1 MKKGN
6 GKQKLHISFV
16 ALWTGMAYFFVAL
29 CIFYAAYQIRSYER
43 GILEIYAEQQD
54 AYVQLVLDQINLN
67 KVQGSEKVIMDIIDT
82 LDSSSNKY
90 WTLSQEQTLVFVKD
104 VTETNKYKGFTTDT
118 YYISQSAMEFIDSLT
133 VNRVTHS
140 MIEMGDRKYI
150 TSGVVFEFGGSEY
163 QICLLTNPD
172 AVLEQNVYLSAR
184 VNLSLMIGVVLS
196 GFLLIILTMARM
208 VTKTQKELR
217 EEQETNRKLFLLIE
231 EFNEQYAL
239 GDAYDVRK
247 SLFCMDYFGLFYE
260 KIRERDIRPVTFLL
274 VKYKSE
280 EAKAFFLQDSVL
292 LLEKRIMR
300 FKDDANGALLLA
312 AVGMNA
318 KQATEHLDWILCR
331 ELTLSACE
339 EIKNPADFK
348 ADDILEKVGVKGSTV
363 PVPDVPTAPGK
374 TE

>member
-6 GKQKLHISFV
+6 RKTKLHISIV

-29 CIFYAAYQIRSYER
+29 CVFYAAYQIRTYER
-43 GILEIYAEQQD
+43 GILEIYANQQD

-67 KVQGSEKVIMDIIDT
+67 KAKGSEKAIMDIIDT
-82 LDSSSNKY
+82 LDSSSSKY

-104 VTETNKYKGFTTDT
+104 VTETNKYKGFTLDT
-118 YYISQSAMEFIDSLT
+118 YYISKSAKEFIDSLT
-133 VNRVTHS
+133 VNRVIHS
-140 MIEMGDRKYI
+140 MIEMGERKYI
-150 TSGVVFEFGGSEY
+150 ASGVVFAFGGSEY

-196 GFLLIILTMARM
+196 GFLLIVLTMARM
-208 VTKTQKELR
+208 VTRTRKELR
-217 EEQETNRKLFLLIE
+217 EEQETNRRLSLLIE
-231 EFNEQYAL
+231 DFNEQFAL
-239 GDAYDVRK
+239 GDVYDVRK
-247 SLFCMDYFGLFYE
+247 SLFCMDYFGMFYE

-274 VKYKSE
+274 LKYESE

-300 FKDDANGALLLA
+300 FKDDAKGVLLLA

-318 KQATEHLDWILCR
+318 KQATEKLEWILCK

-339 EIKNPADFK
+339 EIKNPTDFE
-348 ADDILEKVGVKGSTV
+348 AEDVLEKVGVNCTCSR
-363 PVPDVPTAPGK
+363 
-374 TE
+374 